1 MQAVSE
7 KVRKASQRA
16 YQGLVSYKVTISC
29 SATSVFLP
37 LRFLFSAHE
46 PGQNAGWD
54 VERPS
59 FVWAK
64 TNRFSRFKFWL
75 IRPFTAANRC
85 TARVKTGAQQQMMLH
100 LYRHRH
106 HQSSFCALKSEL
118 AYRVTAFTINPTWAP
133 SRDSQQHRVIPLGLP
148 EMNPFTEQKVDPPG
162 GGVGGSNVFSLG
174 LDY

>member
-1 MQAVSE
+1 MGTTVSVALISASTFIDMQAVSE

-59 FVWAK
+59 FV
-64 TNRFSRFKFWL
+64 
-75 IRPFTAANRC
+75 
-85 TARVKTGAQQQMMLH
+85 
-100 LYRHRH
+100 
-106 HQSSFCALKSEL
+106 
-118 AYRVTAFTINPTWAP
+118 
-133 SRDSQQHRVIPLGLP
+133 
-148 EMNPFTEQKVDPPG
+148 
-162 GGVGGSNVFSLG
+162 
-174 LDY
+174 